1 MAQAGS
7 MMKTNWRLKILADC
21 PFKQSF
27 FCTNVYSVSTF
38 GKFQVNCIFLV
49 LWKYIYCISSAKI
62 TEGALLKPDI
72 FWFSNMKQKIPG
84 SAAIF
89 FFFQRSRRICWQ
101 CNLWNSVF
109 LNKKSGKSPCKI
121 SVWDLSTEKN
131 FPTVC

>member
-7 MMKTNWRLKILADC
+7 TMKTNWRLKILADC

-27 FCTNVYSVSTF
+27 FCSNVYSVSTF

-49 LWKYIYCISSAKI
+49 LGKYIYKFSKNYWRR
-62 TEGALLKPDI
+62 TLKAGY